1 MTINQKKPLS
11 RSLPR
16 TIAQG
21 VKDGQQLAG
30 QAWPCHVVAVENA
43 IVTVAFDVNAGEAT
57 LPQVT
62 CPVAESFY
70 VMLPIQV
77 GDTGVVISAGARL
90 GGITELG
97 SGLAPLSLPS
107 NLGAML
113 FVPLGR
119 KSWALPDA
127 NAVLIQGPNGAIIRT
142 IDENV
147 EAILNEDEISL
158 NWKGVTIVIDS
169 SGITLTADQN
179 TINGNL
185 TVNGNTVMNGTLQ
198 VSGNVTAE
206 ANLAVGGS
214 AAVTGAVTCA
224 SMTCAG
230 AGSFATL
237 TVGGKSF
244 LAHTHLP
251 GGYHI
256 GSNSVTGNSGAPA

>member
-1 MTINQKKPLS
+1 MTSISQKKPLS

-43 IVTVAFDVNAGEAT
+43 IVTVAFDVNSGEAT
-57 LPQVT
+57 LPRVT

-77 GDTGVVISAGARL
+77 GDTGVVVSAGARL

-113 FVPLGR
+113 FIPLGR
-119 KSWALPDA
+119 KSWVLPDA
-127 NAVLIQGPNGAIIRT
+127 NAVLLQGPNGVIIRT

-158 NWKGVTIVIDS
+158 NWKGVTIVIDG
-169 SGITLTADQN
+169 SGVTITADQT
-179 TINGNL
+179 TIDGNL
-185 TVNGNTVMNGTLQ
+185 TVNGDTVMNGTLA
-198 VSGNVTAE
+198 VSGNA
-206 ANLAVGGS
+206 AVGGDLT
-214 AAVTGAVTCA
+214 VVGGVGCA
-224 SMTCAG
+224 SLSCSG

-244 LAHTHLP
+244 LSHTHLP

-256 GSNSVTGNSGAPA
+256 GSSPVAGNSGAPA